1 MSAKFTPSEP
11 LLPNTSSVFDFAT
24 CYFYCVSSGYTDI
37 AGNPGS
43 GSYTL
48 FTTGTSSVTTAP
60 TVVSINPPN
69 STTSTVPENVQI
81 AAVISAQ
88 VDPLTVS
95 QSAIA
100 LTPSVPGTVSLASDQ
115 VTLQFVP
122 NANLEPSTTTRLM

>member
-1 MSAKFTPSEP
+1 M
-11 LLPNTSSVFDFAT
+11 LLLLRFVRLYGH
-24 CYFYCVSSGYTDI
+24 CGK
-37 AGNPGS
+37 PGLWQLHS
-43 GSYTL
+43 

-100 LTPSVPGTVSLASDQ
+100 LTPSVPGTVSLVSDQ

-122 NANLEPSTTTRLM
+122 NAESGAFDDVHD